1 MSWKW
6 LTFWKKR
13 HQHKKQVNHRTR
25 ILPNNAKN
33 VGVSTDLQ
41 KLSKKFKLFSN
52 EYWQQFRNL
61 LIQTDMGPAT
71 TALVLSKVQRQL
83 KNQQTSFAE
92 SITIIKKTLVEI
104 YGQTEPATLN
114 LELNRLNVIM
124 MVGVNGTGKTT
135 TIAKIAYRYLEFG
148 QKIML
153 IAGDTFRAGA
163 VEQLKVWSERLGVSL
178 FQAERPQQDPA
189 SVVFAGLTKALAE
202 HYDLVIID
210 TAGRLQNKKNLMAE
224 LTKIN
229 NIISKKVSQAPH
241 ETLLVMDS
249 MVGMSGFYQA
259 QVFME
264 AVSIT
269 GIVLTKI
276 DTSAKGGI
284 VFAIKKQLNLG
295 VKLIGTGEG
304 AEDLKIF
311 DINQYVAQL
320 LPMPSANDV

>member
-1 MSWKW
+1 M
-6 LTFWKKR
+6 
-13 HQHKKQVNHRTR
+13 
-25 ILPNNAKN
+25 
-33 VGVSTDLQ
+33 
-41 KLSKKFKLFSN
+41 
-52 EYWQQFRNL
+52 
-61 LIQTDMGPAT
+61 
-71 TALVLSKVQRQL
+71 
-83 KNQQTSFAE
+83 
-92 SITIIKKTLVEI
+92 
-104 YGQTEPATLN
+104 
-114 LELNRLNVIM
+114 
-124 MVGVNGTGKTT
+124 
-135 TIAKIAYRYLEFG
+135 
-148 QKIML
+148 
-153 IAGDTFRAGA
+153 
-163 VEQLKVWSERLGVSL
+163 GVSL